1 MLITTINANI
11 YKSFGGKTSMMK
23 QEIVKILKDPE
34 QINLFDN
41 PNYARIVSILRRGEL
56 TIKEIHTLFNED
68 YEDKKTL
75 TSIYRYMDTL
85 LENDLVFASKEELMK
100 GHLIERY
107 YSRTALVF
115 LFEDKKAEDLAI
127 NAASELLQQIYNL
140 DTERTEESKK
150 LLRELV
156 RDMGKSG
163 ADFFREYGKE
173 IFGLEKKYG
182 FEAVKSAAKQF
193 HQLLYYRD
201 NPEII
206 ERIFKALET

>member
-34 QINLFDN
+34 QIDLFEN
-41 PNYARIVSILRRGEL
+41 PNYSRIVSILRRGEL
-56 TIKEIHTLFNED
+56 TIKEIHTLFNKD

-75 TSIYRYMDTL
+75 TSIYRYMETL
-85 LENDLVFASKEELMK
+85 LENDLVFVSKEELMK

-115 LFEDKKAEDLAI
+115 LFEDKKAEDLTI
-127 NAASELLQQIYNL
+127 NAASELLQKIYSL
-140 DTERTEESKK
+140 DTKRAEEFKK
-150 LLRELV
+150 LLGELG
-156 RDMGKSG
+156 RDMGKGG
-163 ADFFREYGKE
+163 AKFLEKYGEE

-182 FEAVKSAAKQF
+182 FKAVTGAAKQF

-201 NPEII
+201 NPEMIDK
-206 ERIFKALET
+206 IFAVLEG